1 MRRQKFNLRIFP
13 AFVVHKVLGG
23 AFPVGRIRKLRLQDF
38 CFVEQLMMKAKD
50 SFIFCI
56 CLMTRWSHGGFVL
69 DTVKCLRLEKLISDL
84 LIERWMYVKVDEF
97 GDGEESKRRK
107 EKGKEDIL

>member
-13 AFVVHKVLGG
+13 AFVMHKVLGG

-38 CFVEQLMMKAKD
+38 GFVEQLMMKAKD

-56 CLMTRWSHGGFVL
+56 CLMTRWSHGRFV
-69 DTVKCLRLEKLISDL
+69 LRLEKLISDL

-97 GDGEESKRRK
+97 GDGDGEESKRRK
-107 EKGKEDIL
+107 EKGKEDIIM